1 MLRNMALSLNA
12 LIALT
17 ACASVELPNLVADD
31 VRLSEGATAQIKQL
45 NVELSEP
52 AGRATSAKVEFI
64 GQTAMAGEDFTAFSG
79 TVTWPKGE
87 KVAQLALEV
96 RGDSTYEPDETLWV
110 SFSEP
115 EHVLL
120 PNPFFTVTL
129 ENDDSYAGADSGY
142 VTPTSY
148 PGKTLVWAEEFDGS
162 SLSSSSWNYETG
174 ATGWGNNE
182 LQFYRNDPSN
192 VRVDNGRMIITARKE
207 QFGGAEYTSARV
219 TTKGKREFQYGRIDI
234 RAKLPKGQG
243 LWPALWML
251 GANISQVGWP
261 ACGETD
267 IMELIG
273 HQPNKVH
280 GTAHWGV
287 QGSGVSTYRTG
298 TFTLSEGDFSQAYHV
313 FSLVWVENSLQ
324 FLVDDQLYHTINVS
338 HVSPATYRHNAPFF
352 FIANIAVGG
361 NWPGAPDASTVFP
374 QSMYV
379 DYIRV
384 FQ

>member
-1 MLRNMALSLNA
+1 MARWMLLSALA
-12 LIALT
+12 FV
-17 ACASVELPNLVADD
+17 ACGTTEVPYLVADD
-31 VRLSEGATAQIKQL
+31 VRLDEGNATLVRSL

-52 AGRATSAKVEFI
+52 APRATSARVEFI
-64 GQTAMAGEDFTAFSG
+64 GQTATAGEDFTAFSG

-87 KVAQLALEV
+87 KRAVVDLEV
-96 RGDSTYEPDETLWV
+96 RGDSAYEPDETLWA
-110 SFSEP
+110 SFSQP

-129 ENDDSYAGADSGY
+129 ENDDAYSGADSGY
-142 VTPTSY
+142 VTPTTY
-148 PGKTLVWAEEFDGS
+148 PGYSLVWAEEFDGAALNS
-162 SLSSSSWNYETG
+162 ANWNYETG

-182 LQFYRNDPSN
+182 LQFYRNDPGN
-192 VRVDNGRMIITARKE
+192 VRVENGRMIITARKE

-219 TTKGKREFQYGRIDI
+219 TTKGKKEFQYGRIDI

-243 LWPALWML
+243 IWPALWML
-251 GANISQVGWP
+251 GANIGQVGWP

-280 GTAHWGV
+280 GTAHWGAAPP
-287 QGSGVSTYRTG
+287 STYRTG
-298 TFTLSEGDFSQAYHV
+298 TYTLTQGDFSQEYHV
-313 FSLVWVENSLQ
+313 FSLIWVENSMQ
-324 FLVDDQLYHTINVS
+324 FLVDDQLYHTVNVG
-338 HVSPATYRHNAPFF
+338 HVSPATYRHTAPFF
-352 FIANIAVGG
+352 FIANVAVGG
-361 NWPGAPDASTVFP
+361 NWPGSPDASTVFP

>member
-1 MLRNMALSLNA
+1 
-12 LIALT
+12 
-17 ACASVELPNLVADD
+17 
-31 VRLSEGATAQIKQL
+31 
-45 NVELSEP
+45 
-52 AGRATSAKVEFI
+52 
-64 GQTAMAGEDFTAFSG
+64 
-79 TVTWPKGE
+79 
-87 KVAQLALEV
+87 
-96 RGDSTYEPDETLWV
+96 
-110 SFSEP
+110 
-115 EHVLL
+115 VLL

-129 ENDDSYAGADSGY
+129 ENDDAYAGADSGY

-273 HQPNKVH
+273 HQAHKVH

-298 TFTLSEGDFSQAYHV
+298 TYTLSDGDFSQAYHV

-324 FLVDDQLYHTINVS
+324 FLVDDQLYHTINLS

>member
-1 MLRNMALSLNA
+1 MLLSALA
-12 LIALT
+12 MV
-17 ACASVELPNLVADD
+17 ACGTTEVPYLVADD
-31 VRLSEGATAQIKQL
+31 VRLDEGNATLVRNL

-52 AGRATSAKVEFI
+52 APRATSARVEFI
-64 GQTAMAGEDFTAFSG
+64 GQTATAGEDFTAFSG

-87 KVAQLALEV
+87 KRAVVELEV
-96 RGDSTYEPDETLWV
+96 RGDSAYEPDETLWA
-110 SFSEP
+110 SFSQP

-129 ENDDSYAGADSGY
+129 ENDDPYSGADSGY
-142 VTPTSY
+142 VTPTTY
-148 PGKTLVWAEEFDGS
+148 PGYSLVWAEEFDGAALNS
-162 SLSSSSWNYETG
+162 ANWNYETG

-182 LQFYRNDPSN
+182 LQFYRNDPGN
-192 VRVDNGRMIITARKE
+192 VRVENGRMIITARKE

-219 TTKGKREFQYGRIDI
+219 TTKGKKEFQYGRIDI

-243 LWPALWML
+243 IWPALWML

-261 ACGETD
+261 TCGETD

-280 GTAHWGV
+280 GTAHWGTTPP
-287 QGSGVSTYRTG
+287 STYRTG
-298 TFTLSEGDFSQAYHV
+298 TYTLTEGDFSQEYHV
-313 FSLVWVENSLQ
+313 FSLIWVENSMQ
-324 FLVDDQLYHTINVS
+324 FLVDDQLYHTVNVG

-352 FIANIAVGG
+352 FIANVAVGG
-361 NWPGAPDASTVFP
+361 NWPGSPDASTVFP

>member
-1 MLRNMALSLNA
+1 
-12 LIALT
+12 
-17 ACASVELPNLVADD
+17 
-31 VRLSEGATAQIKQL
+31 
-45 NVELSEP
+45 
-52 AGRATSAKVEFI
+52 
-64 GQTAMAGEDFTAFSG
+64 
-79 TVTWPKGE
+79 VTWPKGE

-298 TFTLSEGDFSQAYHV
+298 TYTLSEGDFSQAYHV